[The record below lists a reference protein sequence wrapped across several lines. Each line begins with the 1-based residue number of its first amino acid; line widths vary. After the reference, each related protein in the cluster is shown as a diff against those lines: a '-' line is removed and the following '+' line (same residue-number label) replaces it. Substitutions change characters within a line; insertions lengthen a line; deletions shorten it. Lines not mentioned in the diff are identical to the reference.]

1 MGLMIVRAASIAASL
16 QQDSRLLTKKPW
28 GIDEKAVS
36 CACCA
41 DLLKVAITVPILIPD
56 KCTACLQ
63 TRRRANCMERY
74 MDTNLS
80 TQAQSPSSAEQGKQR
95 HDLGDNNFRRAG
107 GDMIS
112 CSIVPASR
120 SFTIAAD
127 ATSELFRIS
136 KRPKTQS
143 Q

>member
-1 MGLMIVRAASIAASL
+1 
-16 QQDSRLLTKKPW
+16 
-28 GIDEKAVS
+28 
-36 CACCA
+36 
-41 DLLKVAITVPILIPD
+41 
-56 KCTACLQ
+56 
-63 TRRRANCMERY
+63 MERY
-74 MDTNLS
+74 MEYELKYPKRNHHHH
-80 TQAQSPSSAEQGKQR
+80 AEQGKQR

-136 KRPKTQS
+136 RDRKPQS